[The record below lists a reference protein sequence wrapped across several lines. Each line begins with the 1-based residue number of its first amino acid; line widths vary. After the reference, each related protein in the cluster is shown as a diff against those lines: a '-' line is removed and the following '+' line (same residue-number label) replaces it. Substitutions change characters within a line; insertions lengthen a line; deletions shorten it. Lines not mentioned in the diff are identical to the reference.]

1 MTPASEARIAS
12 HILYFLENLERN
24 ETILV
29 SVASGSSPGIR
40 EATAIT
46 AERRATKAPT
56 QAKIS
61 CD

>member
-29 SVASGSSPGIR
+29 SVASGSSPGIKD
-40 EATAIT
+40 AMAIT
-46 AERRATKAPT
+46 ADRRATNAPT
-56 QAKIS
+56 QANTS
-61 CD
+61 